1 VAASRYIRQ
10 EIFEPLGTEGQRR
23 IERSSVVVVGCGA
36 LGSNIANGLTRS
48 GVGRIRI
55 VDRDFVEL
63 DNLQRQVLFD
73 EEDVRRRM
81 PKAVAAVEHLRRAPF
96 RSLNLPSDGGG
107 SARWWP
113 TTGWSR

>member
-1 VAASRYIRQ
+1 M
-10 EIFEPLGTEGQRR
+10 
-23 IERSSVVVVGCGA
+23 VVMGCGA
-36 LGSNIANGLTRS
+36 LGSKIANGPARS

-73 EEDVRRRM
+73 GEEVRRRM
-81 PKAVAAVEHLRRAPF
+81 PKAVAAVERSRRAPF

-113 TTGWSR
+113 TTGWCR